1 MQTKLTD
8 KWRSFLI
15 RLPSLYFGLFLFALG
30 AVMILYA
37 DLGMSPWGVFQV
49 GLMNSVGLTF
59 GQASQVVGLG
69 VLVLGWLLGF
79 PPGFGT
85 VMNMYF
91 IGYFIDRIIKWGI
104 VPRFNN
110 LGMQLVLLV
119 GGMVMIGVASYFYL
133 RPKLGA
139 GPRDGLMIGLV
150 QKLDRPVGQVRG
162 GIEVTVTVLGYL
174 MGGPIGLG
182 TVITALSIGY
192 FVQLAFKLGN
202 YDRNAKHMNLYEL
215 AKYLSI
221 SQS

>member
-1 MQTKLTD
+1 
-8 KWRSFLI
+8 
-15 RLPSLYFGLFLFALG
+15 
-30 AVMILYA
+30 MILYA

-91 IGYFIDRIIKWGI
+91 IGYFIDRIIEWGI

-119 GGMVMIGVASYFYL
+119 GGMAMIGVASYFYL

-215 AKYLSI
+215 TKYLTG
-221 SQS
+221 Q